1 MPQITLELGD
11 VSELAE
17 MLTFLAEWLPGSQKL
32 ALDESLAAFTGHPAC
47 NTCGVPEVCLACELQ
62 RCTRVSSRQ

>member
-1 MPQITLELGD
+1 
-11 VSELAE
+11 